1 MITREE
7 FARGLGIV
15 GEGGKV
21 SERGVAELL
30 RSPLARWGLS
40 PRAAV
45 LRHARDHLEAAGV
58 RDQAPLLAAEVLDRL
73 IHLGE
78 CEEVQVGHERY
89 IAPATPRWIAIGHE
103 TGAVLSVG
111 KLPDGLVE
119 QSHGRVAHDCVRRI
133 RVRTDD
139 DLAALH
145 LAGVRQTSF
154 EDWLRPHG
162 YLRHLARR
170 RRCVVRSDEWSLS
183 QFWEQL
189 VSSVADDGLP
199 LGEGAEVR
207 LVTGEP
213 GGFFGR
219 QDREHCEG
227 RWSVTGPDG
236 VWCAYRRGYGDAH
249 WHPGIVAVDGGKR
262 RVLDL
267 FDEDEWR
274 WALLARGRCTG
285 NHERIERLEDR
296 IRLSFPAPRQLAA
309 AMDLLGPRCASWSW
323 AVDRGAPDPWR
334 MLE

>member
-15 GEGGKV
+15 GEGGDV
-21 SERGVAELL
+21 SEWGVAELL
-30 RSPLARWGLS
+30 RAPLARWGLS

-58 RDQAPLLAAEVLDRL
+58 RVQATSLAAEVLDRL
-73 IHLGE
+73 IRLGE
-78 CEEVQVGHERY
+78 CEEVRVGHERY

-103 TGAVLSVG
+103 TGALLSVG

-133 RVRTDD
+133 RVWTDD

-145 LAGVRQTSF
+145 LAGVRQISF

-162 YLRHLARR
+162 YHRHSARR
-170 RRCVVRSDEWSLS
+170 RRRVVRSDELSLS
-183 QFWEQL
+183 RFWDQL
-189 VSSVADDGLP
+189 VSLVANDGLT
-199 LGEGAEVR
+199 LDDEAEVR
-207 LVTGEP
+207 FVTGEP

-219 QDREHCEG
+219 HSSEHCEG
-227 RWSVTGPDG
+227 RWSETAPDG
-236 VWCAYRRGYGDAH
+236 VWCAYRRGYGSVH
-249 WHPGIVAVDGGKR
+249 WHPIIVSVDAGKR

-267 FDEDEWR
+267 FDGDEWR

-285 NHERIERLEDR
+285 NDERVEWLDDQVRLT
-296 IRLSFPAPRQLAA
+296 FPAPRQLVA
-309 AMDLLGPRCASWSW
+309 AMDLLGARCAPWSW
-323 AVDRGAPDPWR
+323 MVARDAPDPWG
-334 MLE
+334 MLQ